1 MKNTQGI
8 TTMEQVQ
15 GELTAGAVLQY
26 GPLVF
31 ATDISEVG
39 GFQAKIFEFTEFPE
53 ETGIEVEQ
61 CRISF
66 QEQSPQSFSD
76 GGRAIQWCLDRAKEY
91 YLTN

>member
-31 ATDISEVG
+31 ATT
-39 GFQAKIFEFTEFPE
+39 FQRWEDFRQKSLSLLNS
-53 ETGIEVEQ
+53 
-61 CRISF
+61 RRK
-66 QEQSPQSFSD
+66 QEW
-76 GGRAIQWCLDRAKEY
+76 R
-91 YLTN
+91 